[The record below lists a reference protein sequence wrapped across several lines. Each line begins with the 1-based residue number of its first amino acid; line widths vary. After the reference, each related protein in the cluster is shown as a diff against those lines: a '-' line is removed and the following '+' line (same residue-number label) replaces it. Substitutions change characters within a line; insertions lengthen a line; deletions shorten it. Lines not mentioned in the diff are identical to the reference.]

1 MSVRNERGRCEK
13 RTLLLKETKKV
24 YRGELALLI
33 IILINSLGV
42 VLMLHSGSGISAI
55 SSVPYAFSAAFPVLT
70 LGQWT
75 YLFQGVLI
83 LSLFVL
89 RRKFVPQYLFSFVVG
104 FVFGNVMDL
113 HKLWVDRLPQTL
125 PLQILYFVISYLLIC
140 FGIALSNHCKMPII
154 PTDLFP
160 REVSAITG
168 IAYSRIKVSFDVICL
183 LVTAVLTFVFLGR
196 ISGLGIGTV
205 LAAFTMGKVIGII
218 NNWIEERMSFT
229 SFLE

>member
-1 MSVRNERGRCEK
+1 MSFLKETE
-13 RTLLLKETKKV
+13 LLKEPKKV

-33 IILINSLGV
+33 IIVINSLGV

-89 RRKFVPQYLFSFVVG
+89 RRKFVLQYLFSFVVG

-125 PLQILYFVISYLLIC
+125 PLQILYFIISYLLIC
-140 FGIALSNHCKMPII
+140 VGIALSNHCKMPIV

-160 REVSAITG
+160 REVSAITE
-168 IAYSRIKVSFDVICL
+168 IPYSRVKVSFDVICL
-183 LVTAVLTFVFLGR
+183 LVTAVLTFFFLGK

-205 LAAFTMGKVIGII
+205 LAAFTMGKVIGVISD
-218 NNWIEERMSFT
+218 WIGKHMSFT
-229 SFLE
+229 SFWEERQG

>member
-1 MSVRNERGRCEK
+1 MLSLN
-13 RTLLLKETKKV
+13 ETKKV

-33 IILINSLGV
+33 IIVINTLGV

-89 RRKFVPQYLFSFVVG
+89 RRKFVLQYLFSFIVG

-140 FGIALSNHCKMPII
+140 VGIALSNHCKMPIV

-160 REVSAITG
+160 REVAAITG
-168 IAYSRIKVSFDVICL
+168 IPYSRIKVSFDMICL
-183 LVTAVLTFVFLGR
+183 LVTAVLTFLFLGR

-205 LAAFTMGKVIGII
+205 LAALTMGKVIGKISD
-218 NNWIEERMSFT
+218 WIGTHMSFT
-229 SFLE
+229 SFIPQ

>member
-1 MSVRNERGRCEK
+1 MQKLE
-13 RTLLLKETKKV
+13 ETKPTF
-24 YRGELALLI
+24 RGELALLV

-75 YLFQGVLI
+75 YLFQGALI

-89 RRKFVPQYLFSFVVG
+89 RRKFVLQYLFSFVVG
-104 FVFGNVMDL
+104 FAFGNVMDL
-113 HKLWVDRLPQTL
+113 HQLWVQRLPQTL
-125 PLQILYFVISYLLIC
+125 PLRVLYFLLSYLLIC
-140 FGIALSNHCKMPII
+140 VGIALSNHCKMPIV

-168 IAYSRIKVSFDVICL
+168 IAYARVKVSFDVICL
-183 LVTAVLTFVFLGR
+183 VVTAVLTFVFLGS

-205 LAAFTMGKVIGII
+205 LAAFTMGKVIGKISD
-218 NNWIEERMSFT
+218 WIGAHLRFT
-229 SFLE
+229 SCLESK

>member
-1 MSVRNERGRCEK
+1 M
-13 RTLLLKETKKV
+13 
-24 YRGELALLI
+24 
-33 IILINSLGV
+33 
-42 VLMLHSGSGISAI
+42 
-55 SSVPYAFSAAFPVLT
+55 LT

-89 RRKFVPQYLFSFVVG
+89 RRKFVLQYLFSFVVG
-104 FVFGNVMDL
+104 FVFGNVMDI

-125 PLQILYFVISYLLIC
+125 PLQILYFILSYLMIC
-140 FGIALSNHCKMPII
+140 VGIALSNHCKMPIV

-160 REVSAITG
+160 REVAAITG
-168 IAYSRIKVSFDVICL
+168 IPYSRIKVSFDVICL
-183 LVTAVLTFVFLGR
+183 LVTAVLTFVFLGK

-205 LAAFTMGKVIGII
+205 LAAFTMGKFIGII
-218 NNWIEERMSFT
+218 SNWIRKHMSFV

>member
-1 MSVRNERGRCEK
+1 
-13 RTLLLKETKKV
+13 LD
-24 YRGELALLI
+24 
-33 IILINSLGV
+33 
-42 VLMLHSGSGISAI
+42 VLTGA
-55 SSVPYAFSAAFPVLT
+55 T

-113 HKLWVDRLPQTL
+113 HKLWVDQLPQTL

-183 LVTAVLTFVFLGR
+183 LVTAVLTFAFLGR

-229 SFLE
+229 SFFGMKVLCSKHNTSEYFSRL